1 MKYIYKLLLFISL
14 SFFSHAGGYEYTCNA
29 QYLSIKGDKKLY
41 EIPEILKKVYVT
53 FVDNKLDAVK
63 FRTKNQ
69 SSYYEYLGRLKSL
82 RAIVY
87 VADNGNRMAFDSNH
101 GMVIVISNG
110 DLMKFVCPKINISI
124 EKIK

>member
-1 MKYIYKLLLFISL
+1 MKYIYKILLFISL
-14 SFFSHAGGYEYTCNA
+14 SSFSHAVGYEYTCNA

-41 EIPEILKKVYVT
+41 KAPEVLKQVYVT
-53 FVDNKLDAVK
+53 FVDNKLDTVK

-69 SSYYEYLGRLKSL
+69 SSYYEYLGRLKSKG
-82 RAIVY
+82 AIVY

-101 GMVIVISNG
+101 EMVIVISNG
-110 DLMKFVCPKINISI
+110 DLMKFVCPKIKISV